1 MSRLTQTSSMEQV
14 DLSDGGSAGDS
25 SVEVPDVRAR
35 VSGFVHKVGALDEDI
50 KTADTSKLQKYLH
63 RFNLVVGVCL
73 MVLTGFF
80 GIAKSL
86 FSLAISEL
94 VVSAYCLFFGF
105 GMVLFEMTT
114 SAKVAKFFRTNYGFL
129 MTFNG
134 RCCFLLFVGFFSLGT
149 SGSGAISGALALIDS
164 LFHLYVSKRNPN
176 MAGFIVAEDQRR
188 LNEDGGFD
196 PAQEEQAG
204 FLSRMMNQA
213 VEDPAVLRARL
224 EATREFAQSNPEVMQ
239 AGFAMAA
246 AGSQSGGGKGEFDA
260 EAAMRF
266 VQQNPE
272 AARKFAEQHPDLV
285 AKGVAA
291 AGGGMPQPQPEPEP
305 AGVERFGYTS
315 GGGGRPS
322 YDAEADERGGLLG
335 KSSGGGQAI

>member
-1 MSRLTQTSSMEQV
+1 MASEFSSLRARDEEAWAVRGDQLHGMSRLTQTSSMEQV

-86 FSLAISEL
+86 FTLAISEL

-149 SGSGAISGALALIDS
+149 SVIVSPLEGVPPVTSATIQIALIANVPCS
-164 LFHLYVSKRNPN
+164 
-176 MAGFIVAEDQRR
+176 
-188 LNEDGGFD
+188 
-196 PAQEEQAG
+196 
-204 FLSRMMNQA
+204 
-213 VEDPAVLRARL
+213 
-224 EATREFAQSNPEVMQ
+224 
-239 AGFAMAA
+239 
-246 AGSQSGGGKGEFDA
+246 
-260 EAAMRF
+260 
-266 VQQNPE
+266 
-272 AARKFAEQHPDLV
+272 
-285 AKGVAA
+285 
-291 AGGGMPQPQPEPEP
+291 
-305 AGVERFGYTS
+305 
-315 GGGGRPS
+315 
-322 YDAEADERGGLLG
+322 
-335 KSSGGGQAI
+335 AIK

>member
-1 MSRLTQTSSMEQV
+1 
-14 DLSDGGSAGDS
+14 
-25 SVEVPDVRAR
+25 
-35 VSGFVHKVGALDEDI
+35 
-50 KTADTSKLQKYLH
+50 
-63 RFNLVVGVCL
+63 
-73 MVLTGFF
+73 
-80 GIAKSL
+80 
-86 FSLAISEL
+86 
-94 VVSAYCLFFGF
+94 
-105 GMVLFEMTT
+105 
-114 SAKVAKFFRTNYGFL
+114 
-129 MTFNG
+129 
-134 RCCFLLFVGFFSLGT
+134 
-149 SGSGAISGALALIDS
+149 
-164 LFHLYVSKRNPN
+164 
-176 MAGFIVAEDQRR
+176 
-188 LNEDGGFD
+188 
-196 PAQEEQAG
+196 
-204 FLSRMMNQA
+204 MMNQA

-335 KSSGGGQAI
+335 IG